1 MTNEDFKCLSCIQ
14 NIDGVLSFNMS
25 VTEQI
30 VMQNLRNIRGNI
42 SGNISGEG
50 TASLLVNVIG
60 GDIIFPNLR
69 TITRGNAVFQI
80 TNGVCGYLSID
91 WTRILLDGSLDSQS
105 INCSSKYYSSCMVQ
119 CLYNEFGNCNLIYMA
134 VNFLLS

>member
-1 MTNEDFKCLSCIQ
+1 MTNEDFECLSYIQ
-14 NIDGVLSFNMS
+14 NIDGVLSFIDMS

-30 VMQNLRNIRGNI
+30 VMQNLRNI
-42 SGNISGEG
+42 SGNING
-50 TASLLVNVIG
+50 TASLLVNVTG

-91 WTRILLDGSLDSQS
+91 WTKILLDGSLDNQS
-105 INCSSKYYSSCMVQ
+105 INCNSK
-119 CLYNEFGNCNLIYMA
+119 
-134 VNFLLS
+134 